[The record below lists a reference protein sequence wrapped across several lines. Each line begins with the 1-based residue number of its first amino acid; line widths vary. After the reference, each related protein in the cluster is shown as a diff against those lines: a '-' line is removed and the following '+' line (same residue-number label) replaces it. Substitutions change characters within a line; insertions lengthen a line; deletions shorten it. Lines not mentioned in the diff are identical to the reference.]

1 MAEPLRVITQTESWQ
16 QEASEHAIRLLEEWL
31 DKAKGGEIVA
41 VALVGEG
48 SDGFVSRA
56 FTRPRSR
63 MTMIGGLADMQFM
76 LHRDM
81 ERER

>member
-1 MAEPLRVITQTESWQ
+1 MADPLRVITQTESWK
-16 QEASEHAIRLLEEWL
+16 QEANQSAIRLLEEWL
-31 DKAKGGEIVA
+31 EKAKAGEIVA

-48 SDGFVSRA
+48 VDGLMSRE

-63 MTMIGGLADMQFM
+63 MAMIGALADMQYH

-81 ERER
+81 ERED

>member
-1 MAEPLRVITQTESWQ
+1 MADPLRVITQTESWK
-16 QEASEHAIRLLEEWL
+16 QEASVHAIKLLEEWL
-31 DKAKGGEIVA
+31 ERAKSGEIVA

-48 SDGFVSRA
+48 SDGLASRA

-63 MTMIGGLADMQFM
+63 MTMIGALADMQYH

-81 ERER
+81 ERED